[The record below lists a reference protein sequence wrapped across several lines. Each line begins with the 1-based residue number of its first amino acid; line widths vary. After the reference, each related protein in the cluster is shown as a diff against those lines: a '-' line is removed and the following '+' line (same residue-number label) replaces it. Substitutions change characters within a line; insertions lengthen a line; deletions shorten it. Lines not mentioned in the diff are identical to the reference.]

1 MHQITIKQ
9 GLLVAVALT
18 LTACLNHPVI
28 VQNFET
34 VPNQAVKTKHGVWLA
49 KVPDCN
55 NYVDDK
61 YRPYELKNLFG
72 CARAKNLAYMIA
84 YPKDFVRP
92 ARTYSHPGAPLARAT
107 ANYEMGGGNG
117 SGGNNAGSVG
127 AGGSVT
133 Q

>member
-1 MHQITIKQ
+1 MYQIRIKQ
-9 GLLVAVALT
+9 GVVLAATLT

-34 VPNQAVKTKHGVWLA
+34 VPNQAVKSKNGVWLA

-61 YRPYELKNLFG
+61 YRPYDPKNLFG
-72 CARAKNLAYMIA
+72 CARSKNLAYMIA
-84 YPKDFVRP
+84 HPKDFVRP
-92 ARTYSHPGAPLARAT
+92 ARTSSHPGAPLARAV
-107 ANYEMGGGNG
+107 AEYEMGGG
-117 SGGNNAGSVG
+117 STA
-127 AGGSVT
+127 GSVT